1 MFAIIDKYNQIKFAI
16 LNQCSTENE
25 IIHIQ
30 KEMKFE
36 LKKLGQDGYMLNY
49 CIEDSI
55 TGKSIFGLWT
65 ADRTIE
71 KVWQYLEAYLEGGK
85 EKVGSKWVKEEEVLR
100 LKGFEEQLL

>member
-1 MFAIIDKYNQIKFAI
+1 MAKYQINGNIFINYQGDYWSYLKVKGPMFVIIDRYSQIKFAI

-36 LKKLGQDGYMLNY
+36 LKKLGSDGYMLNY

-55 TGKSIFGLWT
+55 TGKSIYGIWT
-65 ADRTIE
+65 ADKNI
-71 KVWQYLEAYLEGGK
+71 
-85 EKVGSKWVKEEEVLR
+85 
-100 LKGFEEQLL
+100 